1 MLPIQYLHAD
11 RVRADRGCDTAV
23 SVAPSGS
30 SGATFRRAKRAFDL
44 VLSVMLLPVLVTV
57 AALLLCLNLVLNRGP
72 LVFAQERLGR
82 HCRPFRVY
90 KFRTMRPGP
99 DAFAG
104 ALATAER
111 HRITPLGGL
120 LRRTRLDELP
130 QVVNVLRG
138 EMSLIGPRPDM
149 LDHARRHLFSV
160 PGYRARHAV
169 LPGISGLAQVVEG
182 YAETPEAVRRKVEAD
197 LRYIAEA
204 GWRLEAWIVW
214 RTLLVVLR
222 ARGI

>member
-1 MLPIQYLHAD
+1 MLPTQYLHAD
-11 RVRADRGCDTAV
+11 RLRAGTRRDMAATVAAAGFAGASFHRG
-23 SVAPSGS
+23 
-30 SGATFRRAKRAFDL
+30 KRAFDL
-44 VLSVMLLPVLVTV
+44 ALSVMLLPMLVAV
-57 AALLLCLNLVLNRGP
+57 AAVLLFLNPVLNRGP
-72 LVFAQERLGR
+72 LVFAQKRLGR
-82 HCRPFRVY
+82 HCIPFRVY

-130 QVVNVLRG
+130 QIVNVLRG

-149 LDHARRHLFSV
+149 LDHARRHLVAV

-197 LRYIAEA
+197 LRYIVGA

-214 RTLLVVLR
+214 RTLLVMLR